1 MIKNKITAAPNVDPN
16 DGRAINL
23 NVSIVDENIE
33 AGGHNQDDDLNN
45 FLNEIDEDNDEGSD
59 PEEKFTRLNSN
70 ASMAGPTIRNFRSI
84 YGSRKF

>member
-1 MIKNKITAAPNVDPN
+1 MVDPN

-70 ASMAGPTIRNFRSI
+70 A
-84 YGSRKF
+84 